1 MSSTSNT
8 FNAALIQNNTA
19 VNVIYITQ
27 TAMDDFIQRGM
38 ELIDV
43 EPLGIQI
50 GDYRRNGQ
58 WYRNLDGQEVALPV
72 PEDTGPSYADLLA
85 YYEAMKE
92 AVE

>member
-1 MSSTSNT
+1 M
-8 FNAALIQNNTA
+8 NAAVIQNNTA
-19 VNVIYITQ
+19 VNIIYITQ
-27 TAMDDFIQRGM
+27 PAMDDFMQRGM

-72 PEDTGPSYADLLA
+72 PDDTGPSYADLLA
-85 YYEAMKE
+85 YYNAMKE

>member
-1 MSSTSNT
+1 M
-8 FNAALIQNNTA
+8 NAALIQSNTA
-19 VNVIYITQ
+19 VNIIYITK

-50 GDYRRNGQ
+50 GDYRRDNV
-58 WYRNLDGQEVALPV
+58 WYRNLNGQEVQLPL

-85 YYEAMKE
+85 YYNAMKE
-92 AVE
+92 AIE

>member
-1 MSSTSNT
+1 M
-8 FNAALIQNNTA
+8 NAALIKNNTV

-27 TAMDDFIQRGM
+27 PAMDDFTQRGM

-50 GDYRRNGQ
+50 GDYRRDNV
-58 WYRNLDGQEVALPV
+58 WYRDLNGQEVQLPL

-85 YYEAMKE
+85 YYNALKE

>member
-1 MSSTSNT
+1 M
-8 FNAALIQNNTA
+8 NAAVIQNNSA
-19 VNVIYITQ
+19 VNIIYITK
-27 TAMDDFIQRGM
+27 TAMDDFTQRGM

-50 GDYRRNGQ
+50 GDYRRDNV

-72 PEDTGPSYADLLA
+72 PDDTGPSYDDLLA
-85 YYEAMKE
+85 YYNAMKE

>member
-1 MSSTSNT
+1 M
-8 FNAALIQNNTA
+8 NAAVIQNNTA
-19 VNVIYITQ
+19 VNIICITQ

-50 GDYRRNGQ
+50 GDYRRDNV

-85 YYEAMKE
+85 YYNAMKE